1 MEWSKVLQRETQNP
15 NSDSAIITENDKEKL
30 KEGLSLYGKFRD
42 DAEKLKELQ
51 NYPGMGDLSNVI
63 AETERLIGDTEMRI
77 YHNIVDSNYLPEDDQ
92 GSQKEVTNDNA

>member
-1 MEWSKVLQRETQNP
+1 
-15 NSDSAIITENDKEKL
+15 
-30 KEGLSLYGKFRD
+30 
-42 DAEKLKELQ
+42 
-51 NYPGMGDLSNVI
+51 MGDLSNVI